1 MASTA
6 SGRGRP
12 AILDKSEL
20 NLGNGNQAVIRLVGD
35 GDTVQVEL
43 PLSWSLDALQRSA
56 TRTGGRTKVTF
67 TFDGET
73 NGSAAPAPAVVETN
87 GATNGETKAP
97 RGRAAKKA
105 APASEQP
112 ESPASPETKV
122 AAPRRSRAKKTA
134 EPVPATV

>member
-12 AILDKSEL
+12 AIIDKSEL

-35 GDTVQVEL
+35 GDTVQIEL
-43 PLSWSLDALQRSA
+43 PKSWSLDALQRSA

-73 NGSAAPAPAVVETN
+73 NGSAAPEPAVAE
-87 GATNGETKAP
+87 TNGETKAP
-97 RGRAAKKA
+97 RARTAKKA
-105 APASEQP
+105 APAPEQP
-112 ESPASPETKV
+112 ESSASPEPKV

>member
-20 NLGNGNQAVIRLVGD
+20 SLGNGNSAVIRLVGE
-35 GDTVQVEL
+35 GNTVQVEL

-56 TRTGGRTKVTF
+56 TKTGGRTKVTF

-73 NGSAAPAPAVVETN
+73 APSNGNGSAPEAAAAETN
-87 GATNGETKAP
+87 GESKPARTRVTKKVADPEAAESEATESEAP
-97 RGRAAKKA
+97 AAK
-105 APASEQP
+105 
-112 ESPASPETKV
+112 
-122 AAPRRSRAKKTA
+122 APRRSRSKNTA
-134 EPVPATV
+134 